1 MMRPRERKNK
11 NRPSDKAGTSTLQ
24 EEENKAPSAKYL
36 PEMLIP
42 FAYSRED
49 AINACRDFYKNRWLL
64 PEIFKK
70 ESHYEEMQGG
80 FVPYFLYTGNAEAEI
95 TYEAQDSQEV
105 SGDKKI
111 KKQIREFEVRR
122 KASAEYY
129 RLQLDASKDVPE
141 AFMHN
146 IEPYKYKDL
155 VPIKGTAE
163 EAQLGDLSDFSIEED
178 AAIKKR
184 RILDAVSPQI
194 RKTVSHNYVKET
206 HEELNI
212 QEEKTECVLFPMWV
226 LITKRWRRYYH
237 FAMNGQTGQIY
248 GDLPF
253 SHLKAYAAFLGTVLA
268 AGGAIYG
275 FLRFVFLMFGTKQP
289 PENSNMILVL
299 IAIFGGMYAST
310 KVMNFLFSQM
320 RRPKQDQSGAARYE
334 SCKVNVTLKE
344 DKLLRKQFVDSRNT
358 VIREE

>member
-1 MMRPRERKNK
+1 MMN
-11 NRPSDKAGTSTLQ
+11 Q
-24 EEENKAPSAKYL
+24 ENPDPVHSGPVSESSVQYR

-49 AINACRDFYKNRWLL
+49 AIEACREYYKNRWLL
-64 PEIFKK
+64 PGILKK

-80 FVPYFLYTGNAEAEI
+80 FVPYFLYSGTAEAEI
-95 TYEAQDSQEV
+95 TYDAQDTQEV

-111 KKQIREFEVRR
+111 KKQIRDYEVRR
-122 KASAEYY
+122 RATAEYY

-146 IEPYKYKDL
+146 IEPFKYKDL
-155 VPIKGTAE
+155 VPIEGTEE
-163 EAQLGDLSDFSIEED
+163 EAQLGDLSEFRIEED
-178 AAIKKR
+178 PVIKKR
-184 RILDAVSPQI
+184 RIIDALSPSVK
-194 RKTVSHNYVKET
+194 KTISHNYVQET
-206 HEELNI
+206 KEELTI

-237 FAMNGQTGQIY
+237 FAMNGQTGKIY

-253 SHLKAYAAFLGTVLA
+253 SHLRAYGAFLGTVLGV
-268 AGGAIYG
+268 GGAVYG
-275 FLRFVFLMFGTKQP
+275 FLRLMFLMFGTKHP
-289 PENSNMILVL
+289 TENSNMILVL
-299 IAIFGGMYAST
+299 IALFGGMYAST
-310 KVMNFLFSQM
+310 KLMNFLFSQM
-320 RRPKQDQSGAARYE
+320 KKPKAPSTEDTRYE
-334 SCKVNVTLKE
+334 SCKVKVTFKD

>member
-1 MMRPRERKNK
+1 MMKSGRDANEND
-11 NRPSDKAGTSTLQ
+11 SSVMQ
-24 EEENKAPSAKYL
+24 EEENKSPSAQYR

-42 FAYSRED
+42 FAYTRED
-49 AINACRDFYKNRWLL
+49 AIDACREFYKNRWLL
-64 PEIFKK
+64 PGIFKK
-70 ESHYEEMQGG
+70 ESHYDEMQGG
-80 FVPYFLYTGNAEAEI
+80 FVPYLLYTGTAEAEI

-105 SGDKKI
+105 SGEKKI

-155 VPIKGTAE
+155 VPIEGTE
-163 EAQLGDLSDFSIEED
+163 EESQLGDLSNFSIEED
-178 AAIKKR
+178 ASIKKR
-184 RILDAVSPQI
+184 RILDAVSPPI
-194 RKTVSHNYVKET
+194 KKTVVHNYVQET
-206 HEELNI
+206 KEELAI

-226 LITKRWRRYYH
+226 LITKHWRRYYH

-253 SHLKAYAAFLGTVLA
+253 SHLKAYGAFLGTVLA
-268 AGGAIYG
+268 VGGAVYG
-275 FLRFVFLMFGTKQP
+275 FLRFVFMMFGTKNP
-289 PENSNMILVL
+289 PENSNLLLIL
-299 IAIFGGMYAST
+299 IAIFAGMYATT

-320 RRPKQDQSGAARYE
+320 RRPKQEQTNANRYE
-334 SCKVNVTLKE
+334 SCKVTVTFKE